1 MSFSVNRIKGLAIA
15 LLGITALAVVIL
27 FPHQS
32 QATTAVAEDA
42 AATFKAKCATCHGAD
57 GSGNTPMGKK
67 LAVRDLRS
75 AGVQKQSNA
84 QLAGVISKGK
94 RKMPAFRKSLS
105 GDQINQLVAH
115 IRSLKK

>member
-1 MSFSVNRIKGLAIA
+1 MSYSMNRIKALAITS
-15 LLGITALAVVIL
+15 LGIAALAVVML

-32 QATTAVAEDA
+32 QATTAVAVDG

-57 GSGNTPMGKK
+57 GSGNMPMGKK
-67 LAVRDLRS
+67 LAVRNLGS
-75 AGVQKQSNA
+75 AEVQKQSDA

-94 RKMPAFRKSLS
+94 GKMPAFGKSLS

-115 IRSLKK
+115 IRTLKK

>member
-1 MSFSVNRIKGLAIA
+1 MSFSMNSIKGLVIT

-27 FPHQS
+27 FPLQS
-32 QATTAVAEDA
+32 QATTAAAEDGA
-42 AATFKAKCATCHGAD
+42 GTFKAKCAACHGAD

-67 LAVRDLRS
+67 LRVRNLGS

-84 QLAGVISKGK
+84 QLAAVISKGK
-94 RKMPAFRKSLS
+94 RKMPGFAKSLN

-115 IRSLKK
+115 IRTLKK

>member
-1 MSFSVNRIKGLAIA
+1 MSFSMKRIGGWAIA
-15 LLGITALAVVIL
+15 LLGVTALAVVIL

-32 QATTAVAEDA
+32 QATTALAADA

>member
-1 MSFSVNRIKGLAIA
+1 MSFSVNGIKGLTIA
-15 LLGITALAVVIL
+15 VLGVSALAVVIL

-32 QATTAVAEDA
+32 QATTAIAEDA
-42 AATFKAKCATCHGAD
+42 AATYKAKCATCHGGD
-57 GSGNTPMGKK
+57 GSGSTPVGKK

-75 AGVQKQSNA
+75 ADVQKQSNA

-94 RKMPAFRKSLS
+94 LKMPAFGKSLND
-105 GDQINQLVAH
+105 DQVNQLVVH